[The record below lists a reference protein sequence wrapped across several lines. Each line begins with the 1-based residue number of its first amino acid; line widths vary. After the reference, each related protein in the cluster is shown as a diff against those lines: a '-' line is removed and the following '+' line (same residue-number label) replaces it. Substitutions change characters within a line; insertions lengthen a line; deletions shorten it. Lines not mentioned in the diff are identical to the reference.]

1 MSFFQFCSNFSF
13 SELLVIRS
21 RPTVA
26 CPVTRNYSS
35 TAKVNQKAV
44 WDQGVARW
52 YCGLLIFVNNYE
64 YMCVLN
70 TSLRR
75 YHFFLCLL
83 SYNILWVFV
92 DSLERKELNFRARN
106 MSVLSMNSAQV
117 PKDTAGFLLQVYV
130 VYNNLKA
137 QRLMYVLSDLTFRYS
152 AFRQQIHLWVSYKR
166 FEFTAYLMQIKKS
179 GYVTSLSSVK
189 GLQMHC

>member
-13 SELLVIRS
+13 SELLLIRS

-26 CPVTRNYSS
+26 CPVTRNYSR
-35 TAKVNQKAV
+35 TTKVNQKAV

-52 YCGLLIFVNNYE
+52 YCGLLIFINSYE

-83 SYNILWVFV
+83 SYNILWVPV
-92 DSLERKELNFRARN
+92 DLFEQNELYFRASN
-106 MSVLSMNSAQV
+106 MSVLNMNSVLA
-117 PKDTAGFLLQVYV
+117 PKHTAGFLLQFYV

-137 QRLMYVLSDLTFRYS
+137 QRLIYVLSDLTFRYS
-152 AFRQQIHLWVSYKR
+152 AFL
-166 FEFTAYLMQIKKS
+166 
-179 GYVTSLSSVK
+179 
-189 GLQMHC
+189 